1 MQLADDAAGRVT
13 IFSIEEAVVT
23 PPAPGPPP
31 GSEVA
36 ERSLTLWNRVGGA
49 LDSPQA
55 PMILAAAL
63 VVILVLG
70 LLLSRH

>member
-13 IFSIEEAVVT
+13 IFSIEEAAVT
-23 PPAPGPPP
+23 SPAPGLPPD
-31 GSEVA
+31 SEPV
-36 ERSLTLWNRVGGA
+36 ERSPTLWHRVGDA
-49 LDSPQA
+49 LDNPLA
-55 PMILAAAL
+55 PMILAAGL

>member
-1 MQLADDAAGRVT
+1 M
-13 IFSIEEAVVT
+13 
-23 PPAPGPPP
+23 
-31 GSEVA
+31 A

>member
-13 IFSIEEAVVT
+13 IFSIEEAVFT
-23 PPAPGPPP
+23 SPAPGAPPA
-31 GSEVA
+31 SEPA
-36 ERSLTLWNRVGGA
+36 ERSLTLRNRVGDV

-55 PMILAAAL
+55 PIILAVAL
-63 VVILVLG
+63 VVTLVLG

>member
-13 IFSIEEAVVT
+13 IFSIEDAVT
-23 PPAPGPPP
+23 SPNPGLPPAVEPEQGTRT
-31 GSEVA
+31 V
-36 ERSLTLWNRVGGA
+36 RNRVGDA
-49 LDSPQA
+49 LDGPQA
-55 PMILAAAL
+55 PVLLAVAL

>member
-1 MQLADDAAGRVT
+1 MELADDAAGRVT
-13 IFSIEEAVVT
+13 IFSIEEAVT
-23 PPAPGPPP
+23 SPGPGLPPAVEP
-31 GSEVA
+31 A
-36 ERSLTLWNRVGGA
+36 EGGRTVRNRVGDA

-55 PMILAAAL
+55 PVILAVAL

>member
-23 PPAPGPPP
+23 SPAPGPPP
-31 GSEVA
+31 ASEPA
-36 ERSLTLWNRVGGA
+36 ERGRTVRNRVGDA

-55 PMILAAAL
+55 PMILAVAL
-63 VVILVLG
+63 VVILALG

>member
-23 PPAPGPPP
+23 SPAPGQPP

>member
-13 IFSIEEAVVT
+13 IFSIEESVVT
-23 PPAPGPPP
+23 SPAPGPPP
-31 GSEVA
+31 DSEPV
-36 ERSLTLWNRVGGA
+36 ERSPTLWNRAGDA
-49 LDSPQA
+49 LDSPRV